1 MGYYN
6 KRYISAKMFREVASK
21 QCSLAGGTLNL
32 IYLIYFIIA
41 IGFVAVT
48 SLQIPIKT
56 IETPYGDLQFTINLY
71 PILSLFIFGQ
81 FTYSFVFIS
90 DKICS
95 SIKLEIVNLFEG
107 FKKYWKVF
115 LLHFVTQLYISLWSL
130 LFVIPGIVKS
140 YSYSM
145 AMYIYKDNPELT
157 YKQCI
162 DRSICMMHGHKWD
175 LFCLQLSY
183 IGWLILCVLTG
194 GILCIWVMPKLQ
206 QANYLF
212 YLQVKRIIYS

>member
-1 MGYYN
+1 M
-6 KRYISAKMFREVASK
+6 
-21 QCSLAGGTLNL
+21 
-32 IYLIYFIIA
+32 
-41 IGFVAVT
+41 
-48 SLQIPIKT
+48 
-56 IETPYGDLQFTINLY
+56 
-71 PILSLFIFGQ
+71 
-81 FTYSFVFIS
+81 
-90 DKICS
+90 
-95 SIKLEIVNLFEG
+95 
-107 FKKYWKVF
+107 
-115 LLHFVTQLYISLWSL
+115 

-194 GILCIWVMPKLQ
+194 GILCIWVMPKIQ

-212 YLQVKRIIYS
+212 YLQVKENVNI

>member
-1 MGYYN
+1 MGLYG
-6 KRYISAKMFREVASK
+6 KKYINAKMFKEVASK

-32 IYLIYFIIA
+32 IYLIYFIIV
-41 IGFVAVT
+41 IGFITIT
-48 SLQIPIKT
+48 SQQIPIKT

-71 PILSLFIFGQ
+71 PILSLFVFGQ

-90 DKICS
+90 NKICS
-95 SIKLEIVNLFEG
+95 SINLKIVDLFEG

-115 LLHFVTQLYISLWSL
+115 LLHFVTQLYINLWSL
-130 LFVIPGIVKS
+130 LFIIPGMVKS

-145 AMYIYKDNPELT
+145 AMYIYNDNPELT

-162 DRSICMMHGHKWD
+162 ERSICMMYGHKWD
-175 LFCLQLSY
+175 LFCLHLSY
-183 IGWLILCVLTG
+183 FGWLILCGLTG
-194 GILCIWVMPKLQ
+194 GILLIWVMPKIQ

-212 YLQVKRIIYS
+212 YLQVKENAII